1 MDFNQSSKYRYKLF
15 QCFILTTIALFI
27 SEKSSIAQSQS
38 PVWQPASTENSP
50 PQFQPQQ
57 APNDPELNR
66 NLTAEELEQTIRAL
80 ELIEVLGFT
89 SLNVNEVSSIRQELQ
104 QLSTEQSPP
113 YQLSPQQNQQLINL
127 FAALTES
134 ELTAI
139 NQILI
144 TQNSQVSIALNPE
157 EIKNLREV
165 LSSIPQENLSNLQQ
179 EQLAVIQDFFSQ
191 IPQNETVS
199 LSPEQ
204 TEALGSAIEFVFF
217 TPEAQSTA
225 TAELPE
231 FERSEQVTLTPLE
244 LEQTIRGLQA
254 IQQGNLRPN
263 QEEEITQLL
272 NQLQNQQETQTD
284 VTLSPQQTQQL
295 RNLIGSLTPNETAA
309 IEILLLSDRAPET
322 LDLTQQE
329 IDDLLTFF
337 QELPT
342 ENFTATQRQQRT
354 ELINFL
360 SQIREQEA
368 TEIRLSS
375 AQTQAFLQGI
385 QILLFDQGAIA
396 SATVPLEQLQ
406 NIITYIETAQKEI
419 SLSSSQAQNIAELRQ
434 KLANLEP
441 NANNQFVIP
450 PEQNQQLRTFINSLN
465 RRQRQDIQRE
475 LIVQAGG
482 SVSSPSISVLNP
494 IGYGNSWG
502 NIGVGLSYQE
512 RTRFGDSE
520 DGSLSF
526 SMGFGDP
533 QRSVGFDTTVTILSL
548 TDDNQSAAFSTG
560 SMSFKLSRNLSN
572 NTAVSLGVE
581 NLIRWPEGSGD
592 SGTSTYLVGSKLFQL
607 RDEPFSP
614 FGIAYLTAGVGNGRF
629 RPPEDFD
636 FEDDGFQFNPFA
648 SLAVQVLPRVNAMT
662 EWTGQDISVGLSI
675 VPFREIP
682 LVITLAGIDLQGN
695 AEEAFGREGKARF
708 TGAVSYGFF
717 F

>member
-1 MDFNQSSKYRYKLF
+1 
-15 QCFILTTIALFI
+15 
-27 SEKSSIAQSQS
+27 
-38 PVWQPASTENSP
+38 
-50 PQFQPQQ
+50 
-57 APNDPELNR
+57 
-66 NLTAEELEQTIRAL
+66 
-80 ELIEVLGFT
+80 
-89 SLNVNEVSSIRQELQ
+89 
-104 QLSTEQSPP
+104 
-113 YQLSPQQNQQLINL
+113 
-127 FAALTES
+127 
-134 ELTAI
+134 
-139 NQILI
+139 LI
-144 TQNSQVSIALNPE
+144 TQNSQVSIALTPE
-157 EIKNLREV
+157 EIQNLREV

-179 EQLAVIQDFFSQ
+179 EQLAVIQDFFSK
-191 IPQNETVS
+191 IPANETVS

-354 ELINFL
+354 ELTNFL

-385 QILLFDQGAIA
+385 QILLFDQGAIT

-406 NIITYIETAQKEI
+406 NIITYIEAAQKEI
-419 SLSSSQAQNIAELRQ
+419 SLSSSQAQNLAELRQ
-434 KLANLEP
+434 NLTNLEP

>member
-27 SEKSSIAQSQS
+27 SEKSSIAQSQA

-113 YQLSPQQNQQLINL
+113 YKLSPQQNQQLINL
-127 FAALTES
+127 FATLSES

-144 TQNSQVSIALNPE
+144 TQNSQASIALTPE
-157 EIKNLREV
+157 EIQNLREV
-165 LSSIPQENLSNLQQ
+165 LSSIPTENLSNLQQ
-179 EQLAVIQDFFSQ
+179 EQLAVIQDFFSK
-191 IPQNETVS
+191 IPGNETVS

-225 TAELPE
+225 TGELPE

-284 VTLSPQQTQQL
+284 VTLSAAQTQQL

>member
-38 PVWQPASTENSP
+38 PVWQPAYTENSP

-113 YQLSPQQNQQLINL
+113 YKLSPQQNQQLINL
-127 FAALTES
+127 FATLSES

-144 TQNSQVSIALNPE
+144 TQNSQASIALTPE
-157 EIKNLREV
+157 EIQNLREV
-165 LSSIPQENLSNLQQ
+165 LSSIPTENLSNLQQ
-179 EQLAVIQDFFSQ
+179 EQLAVIQDFFSK
-191 IPQNETVS
+191 IPANETVS

-225 TAELPE
+225 TGELPE

-272 NQLQNQQETQTD
+272 NQLENQQETQTD
-284 VTLSPQQTQQL
+284 VTLSAAQTQQL

>member
-1 MDFNQSSKYRYKLF
+1 MDLNQYSKYKLF
-15 QCFILTTIALFI
+15 QCFILTTIAFFL
-27 SEKSSIAQSQS
+27 SEKVSIAQA
-38 PVWQPASTENSP
+38 PVWQPDYTQSSP
-50 PQFQPQQ
+50 PEFQPQQ
-57 APNDPELNR
+57 TENDPELER
-66 NLTAEELEQTIRAL
+66 SLTAEELEQTIRAL
-80 ELIEVLGFT
+80 GLIEILGVS
-89 SLNVNEVSSIRQELQ
+89 SLNLNEVTSIRQELK
-104 QLSTEQSPP
+104 QLSVEQSSP
-113 YQLSPQQNQQLINL
+113 YVLSSQQNQQLIDI
-127 FAALTES
+127 FASLQDS
-134 ELTAI
+134 ETTAI
-139 NQILI
+139 NQILVLQKSPNPV
-144 TQNSQVSIALNPE
+144 TFTPE
-157 EIKNLREV
+157 EVKSLREV
-165 LSSIPQENLSNLQQ
+165 LFNIPAQNLSNLQQ
-179 EQLAVIQDFFSQ
+179 EQLAVIQDFFSR
-191 IPQNETVS
+191 IPQKETVS
-199 LSPEQ
+199 LSQEQ
-204 TEALGSAIEFVFF
+204 VEGLGSAIEFVFF
-217 TPEAQSTA
+217 TPEAQATA

-231 FERSEQVTLTPLE
+231 FNGSERVTLNPLE

-263 QEEEITQLL
+263 QEEEIAQLL
-272 NQLQNQQETQTD
+272 EQLQSQQNTQQN
-284 VTLSPQQTQQL
+284 VTLSAQQTQQL
-295 RNLIGSLTPNETAA
+295 RKLIGSLTPNETAA

-322 LDLTQQE
+322 LNLTQQE

-342 ENFTATQRQQRT
+342 ENFTATQQQQRT

-360 SQIREQEA
+360 SQLREQEE

-385 QILLFDQGAIA
+385 QILLFDQSAIA

-406 NIITYIETAQKEI
+406 DIITYLETVQQEI
-419 SLSSSQAQNIAELRQ
+419 SLSSSQEQNLNELTQ
-434 KLANLEP
+434 NLANLEP
-441 NANNQFVIP
+441 NADNQFVIS

-482 SVSSPSISVLNP
+482 SVSSPAISVLNP

-502 NIGVGLSYQE
+502 NIGVGLSYQQ
-512 RTRFGDSE
+512 RTRFGNSE

-533 QRSVGFDTTVTILSL
+533 ERSVGFDTTVTILSL
-548 TDDNQSAAFSTG
+548 TNENQSAAFSTG
-560 SMSFKLSRNLSN
+560 SMSFKLSRNLPGNS
-572 NTAVSLGVE
+572 AVSLGVE

-636 FEDDGFQFNPFA
+636 FKDDGFQFNPFA
-648 SLAVQVLPRVNAMT
+648 SLAVQVLPRVNAIT

-675 VPFREIP
+675 VPFRELP

-695 AEEAFGREGKARF
+695 AEEAFGEEGKARF

>member
-27 SEKSSIAQSQS
+27 SEKSSIAQSQA

-89 SLNVNEVSSIRQELQ
+89 SLNFNEVSSIRQELQ

-127 FAALTES
+127 FATLSES

-144 TQNSQVSIALNPE
+144 TQNSQASIALNPE

-165 LSSIPQENLSNLQQ
+165 LSSIPTENLSNLQQ
-179 EQLAVIQDFFSQ
+179 EQLAVIQDFFSK
-191 IPQNETVS
+191 IPANETVS

-225 TAELPE
+225 TGELPE

-272 NQLQNQQETQTD
+272 NQLENQQETQTD

>member
-38 PVWQPASTENSP
+38 PVWQPAYTENSP

-165 LSSIPQENLSNLQQ
+165 LSSIPTENLSNLQQ
-179 EQLAVIQDFFSQ
+179 EQLAVIQDFFSK
-191 IPQNETVS
+191 IPPNETVS

-225 TAELPE
+225 TGELPE

-272 NQLQNQQETQTD
+272 NQLENQQETQTD
-284 VTLSPQQTQQL
+284 VTLSAAQTQQL

-629 RPPEDFD
+629 RSPEDFD